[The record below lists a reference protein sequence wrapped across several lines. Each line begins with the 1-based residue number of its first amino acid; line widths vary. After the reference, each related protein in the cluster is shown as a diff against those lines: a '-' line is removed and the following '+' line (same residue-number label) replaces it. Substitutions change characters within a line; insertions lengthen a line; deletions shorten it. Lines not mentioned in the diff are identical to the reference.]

1 MKELIEAMQDNYS
14 KWAHVRDVQNLPETE
29 TGGEGEGESQ
39 YGPPEE
45 D

>member
-29 TGGEGEGESQ
+29 TGPEDRSE
-39 YGPPEE
+39 YGPAEE